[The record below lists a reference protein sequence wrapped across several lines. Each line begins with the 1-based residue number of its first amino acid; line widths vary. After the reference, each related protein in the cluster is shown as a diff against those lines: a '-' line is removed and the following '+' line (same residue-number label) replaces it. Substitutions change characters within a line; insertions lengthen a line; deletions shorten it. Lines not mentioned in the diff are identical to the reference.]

1 MDGKIKDELRKYA
14 DVCEK
19 SDEIELE
26 FGVRTHDYLSIS
38 VSSTE
43 NGQKVV
49 IRQVKSEGNIAVVL
63 NDGENG
69 VDVEVGK
76 RHIGTVSGYRIA
88 EIDRDTDEKGLIV
101 KLRRY
106 DEKDEES
113 GNTGTVSIMF
123 PNAEVFRRVYSE
135 AGESTKKFLE
145 KGLKNGT
152 VSIYDK

>member
-14 DVCEK
+14 DVYEK

-38 VSSTE
+38 VSPTE

-76 RHIGTVSGYRIA
+76 RYIGTVSGYRIA

-101 KLRRY
+101 KLRRFEA
-106 DEKDEES
+106 DEKD
-113 GNTGTVSIMF
+113 
-123 PNAEVFRRVYSE
+123 
-135 AGESTKKFLE
+135 
-145 KGLKNGT
+145 GLNPF
-152 VSIYDK
+152 SR